1 MSFKNV
7 MALGLAGEFRVMS
20 ELLLR
25 GFNPAKS
32 YLENGADL
40 ILENGV
46 TVEVRCSHIY
56 KQKSRKSESEPLLK
70 YTLKTATG
78 AHGYRMS
85 DADFIIFWCIDDN
98 WFFIIPKEEF
108 QTHKGYYIS
117 KRGGVSKLDAYKDA
131 WDLLRGKIC
140 H

>member
-1 MSFKNV
+1 MGFTKA

-40 ILENGV
+40 ILENGLK
-46 TVEVRCSHIY
+46 VEVRCSHIY
-56 KQKSRKSESEPLLK
+56 SQKGRKPESKQLLK

-78 AHGYRMS
+78 EHGYRMS
-85 DADFIIFWCIDDN
+85 DADFIIFWCIDNN
-98 WFFIIPKEEF
+98 WFFIIPKEEY
-108 QTHKGYYIS
+108 QTRKGYSIS
-117 KRGGVSKLDAYKDA
+117 QKGKPSRLDVYKDA
-131 WDLLRGKIC
+131 WNLLRQT
-140 H
+140 